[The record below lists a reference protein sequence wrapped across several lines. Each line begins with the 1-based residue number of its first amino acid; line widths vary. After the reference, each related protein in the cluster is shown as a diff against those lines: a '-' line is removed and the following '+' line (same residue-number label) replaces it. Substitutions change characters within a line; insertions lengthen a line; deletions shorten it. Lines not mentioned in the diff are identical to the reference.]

1 MAASSDNN
9 CWNATSLRACIL
21 QIHLPD
27 WPHGGGWNF
36 VFFAMQDHMQCFFFW
51 YPWTSMAP
59 NTMNKV
65 FLFCCCCYYPPS
77 FASGHSCGACYPR
90 TRFMS
95 MACLRVPLWAI
106 SKHTCLVNYVEV
118 SLGCYDLW
126 EGLLYY
132 VWIDDERNLDWDE
145 IADKFENCDLRKHYR
160 RGRVKMRD
168 VYVER
173 FYELEI
179 SCGALRINYQF

>member
-1 MAASSDNN
+1 MLPACGPASCRFIFPTGHMVGAGILSSSL
-9 CWNATSLRACIL
+9 CKITCNA
-21 QIHLPD
+21 
-27 WPHGGGWNF
+27 
-36 VFFAMQDHMQCFFFW
+36 FFFW

-90 TRFMS
+90 TRFMP
-95 MACLRVPLWAI
+95 MACLWVPLWAI